1 MLFLHG
7 YLSCGNSFYYQTEY
21 FKGLFNVYA
30 PDLTGFGKNGYMP
43 YPYSLDD
50 YVESVYNYV
59 KDNRL
64 EKPHVIAHSF
74 GARIVIK
81 AVSKYPDLFDKIV
94 VTGGAGLKPKFSLK
108 KWVRK
113 TTFKV
118 LKTFLPKSKLQR
130 FYSKDYLSL
139 SPVMKQSFIKIVN
152 EHLDGYLCS
161 IKNQVLLIYG
171 KKDKETPIYMAKR
184 LNGLIKNSKLTIY
197 KNAGHFAFIDCP
209 YKFNMEVRE
218 FLLS

>member
-21 FKGLFNVYA
+21 FKGLFNVHA
-30 PDLTGFGKNGYMP
+30 PDLTGFGNNAYMP

-50 YVESVYNYV
+50 YVESVYKYI
-59 KDNRL
+59 KDNCIER
-64 EKPHVIAHSF
+64 PHVIAHSF

-81 AVSKYPDLFDKIV
+81 AVAKYPDLFDKIV
-94 VTGGAGLKPKFSLK
+94 ITGGAGLKPKFSFR
-108 KWVRK
+108 KWARK

-118 LKTFLPKSKLQR
+118 LKIFLPKSKLQR

-152 EHLDGYLCS
+152 EHLDGYACS

-171 KKDKETPIYMAKR
+171 KNDKETPVYMAKR